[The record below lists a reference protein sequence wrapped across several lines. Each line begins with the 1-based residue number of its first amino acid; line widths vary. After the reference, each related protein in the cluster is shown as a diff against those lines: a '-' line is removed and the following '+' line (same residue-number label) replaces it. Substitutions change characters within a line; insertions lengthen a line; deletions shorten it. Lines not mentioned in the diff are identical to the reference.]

1 MKIRIPITEKLS
13 SFFGF
18 VVTAMVNGVQT
29 VRKEF
34 KGKSDA
40 LDFAMLSL
48 YSEIHDG
55 DNENGGKGSL
65 WNCAPEIYRML
76 GEHGVYEYAD
86 FSIRIDII
94 GTFPDEYLV
103 PPVESGPNKAEE

>member
-18 VVTAMVNGVQT
+18 VVTAVANGVQT

-34 KGKSDA
+34 KNKSEA
-40 LDFAMLSL
+40 LDFAMLTL
-48 YSEIHDG
+48 FSEIHDG

-86 FSIRIDII
+86 LSVKIDIM

-103 PPVESGPNKAEE
+103 PPVESGQDKPEK